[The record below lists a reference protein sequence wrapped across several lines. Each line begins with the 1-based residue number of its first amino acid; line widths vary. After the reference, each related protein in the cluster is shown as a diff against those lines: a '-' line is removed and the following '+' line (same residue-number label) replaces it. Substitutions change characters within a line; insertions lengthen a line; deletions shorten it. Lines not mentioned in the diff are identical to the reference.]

1 MNKRGELDKMTT
13 VHQVMYY
20 AQDGDQMMQYL
31 SIQTY
36 NIIQTHYTKY
46 NTKTEIGTDIASFGA
61 NSSVASRYTPVKPRW
76 KVSHHTAHRGR
87 AYSDVLRDIHLIT
100 YACHLT

>member
-1 MNKRGELDKMTT
+1 MNKREELDKMTT

-20 AQDGDQMMQYL
+20 AQDWDQVMQYL

-36 NIIQTHYTKY
+36 NIIETHYTKY

-61 NSSVASRYTPVKPRW
+61 NSSVASRYTPVKP
-76 KVSHHTAHRGR
+76 H
-87 AYSDVLRDIHLIT
+87 
-100 YACHLT
+100 

>member
-1 MNKRGELDKMTT
+1 MNEREELDKMTT

-20 AQDGDQMMQYL
+20 AQDGDQVMQYL

-36 NIIQTHYTKY
+36 NMIQTHHTKY

-61 NSSVASRYTPVKPRW
+61 NSSVASRYTPVKPHW
-76 KVSHHTAHRGR
+76 KVSHHTAHRGE
-87 AYSDVLRDIHLIT
+87 LI
-100 YACHLT
+100 LMS